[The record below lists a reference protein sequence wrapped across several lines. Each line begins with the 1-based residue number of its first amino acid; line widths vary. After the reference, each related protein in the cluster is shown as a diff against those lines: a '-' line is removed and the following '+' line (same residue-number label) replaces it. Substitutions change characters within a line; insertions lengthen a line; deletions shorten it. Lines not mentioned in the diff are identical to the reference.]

1 LRDLN
6 FHMVGMVSLIF
17 RFTLASFLLV
27 GCFDVDRVTGGP
39 PLGYETDPI
48 KCSNGYDDDNDGLVD
63 CLDPDCIRRNFCGEI
78 VPLLPPSGNETT
90 LRECTDGVDNDL
102 DGQFD
107 CGDRGCQAIREL
119 CCVSEFDDV
128 SCSDRIDN
136 DGNGFADC
144 QDFSCRNNPF
154 VTVCEAESD
163 CEDRFDND
171 NDGQTDCDDDD
182 CAMLE
187 VCGFV
192 PRPVEPEITEAR
204 CIDGIDND
212 SNRFIDCS
220 DFGCCSSDGMCITP
234 VVQDFC
240 DNRPT
245 ENSLADCT
253 DGEDNDVDGFIDCNS
268 FTCTMASRGASA
280 EAIEFCAMLA
290 ENDVEKCTDGI
301 DNDRNGFVDCE
312 DRECCPTNSP
322 ACIDPAIDAYCLTF
336 GERTFEACTNG
347 VDEDENG
354 FADCA
359 DFSCQ
364 DVRQSVVF
372 QLIAGEI
379 THRILEPGEACGAP
393 DPACAEEGN
402 RCVCEDF
409 SPCTETVAAASEFE
423 TGDEEIAAL
432 REAARR
438 CTDGF
443 DGDLDG
449 FVDCEDWDCQWHPL
463 LNPSARRR
471 PTGEVPPP
479 GLCQNGRLDLAVPGY
494 WRAPVGDERPTRG
507 DVAPEP
513 LLCR

>member
-1 LRDLN
+1 MRL
-6 FHMVGMVSLIF
+6 SLLA
-17 RFTLASFLLV
+17 LASVLAT

-63 CLDPDCIRRNFCGEI
+63 CLDPDCIRRNLCGEI
-78 VPLLPPSGNETT
+78 VPLLPPSGSETT
-90 LRECTDGVDNDL
+90 VRECTDGVDNDL

-154 VTVCEAESD
+154 VTVCGAEVD
-163 CEDRFDND
+163 CTDDFDND
-171 NDGQTDCDDDD
+171 NDGRTDCDDTD
-182 CAMLE
+182 CMELE

-192 PRPVEPEITEAR
+192 PPMPEPENTEER
-204 CIDGIDND
+204 CVDGRDND
-212 SNRFIDCS
+212 ENGFLDCR
-220 DFGCCSSDGMCITP
+220 DFGCCDRDGVCISAS
-234 VVQDFC
+234 VQDYC
-240 DNRPT
+240 DNLPT
-245 ENSLADCT
+245 ETSLEACMDGVDNDANGFTDCADFSCSRSTDPAVLDYCNSILENSLERCT
-253 DGEDNDVDGFIDCNS
+253 DGVDNDG
-268 FTCTMASRGASA
+268 
-280 EAIEFCAMLA
+280 
-290 ENDVEKCTDGI
+290 
-301 DNDRNGFVDCE
+301 NGFADCE
-312 DRECCPTNSP
+312 EFSCCRDGV
-322 ACIDPAIDAYCLTF
+322 CIDPGIDAYCLAF
-336 GERTFEACTNG
+336 GERTFETCTNG

-364 DVRQSVVF
+364 DVRQFVVF
-372 QLIAGEI
+372 ERIGGEV
-379 THRILEPGEACGAP
+379 THTILPPGVTVCPNNP
-393 DPACAEEGN
+393 DCDLEGN
-402 RCVCEDF
+402 RCDCRAF
-409 SPCTETVAAASEFE
+409 SPCSETVAEASGFE

-432 REAARR
+432 REAVGR

-449 FVDCEDWDCQWHPL
+449 FTDCEDWDCQWHPL

-471 PTGEVPPP
+471 LPGEVPPP
-479 GLCQNGRLDLAVPGY
+479 GLCQNGILDLSVPGY
-494 WRAPVGDERPTRG
+494 WRAPVGEELPTRRG
-507 DVAPEP
+507 LPAAPV
-513 LLCR
+513 LCR

>member
-1 LRDLN
+1 MRLSVFAVLS
-6 FHMVGMVSLIF
+6 V
-17 RFTLASFLLV
+17 LAT

-78 VPLLPPSGNETT
+78 VPLLPPSGSETT
-90 LRECTDGVDNDL
+90 LEECTDGVDNDL

-154 VTVCEAESD
+154 VTVCGAESD
-163 CEDRFDND
+163 CEDGFDND
-171 NDGQTDCDDDD
+171 NDGRTDCDDDD
-182 CAMLE
+182 CEMLE

-192 PRPVEPEITEAR
+192 PPTPEPETNEAV
-204 CIDGIDND
+204 CVDGVDND
-212 SNRFIDCS
+212 DNGFTDCS
-220 DFGCCSSDGMCITP
+220 DFGCCNRDGVCITP
-234 VVQDFC
+234 VVQEFC

-245 ENSLADCT
+245 ETSLADCM
-253 DGEDNDVDGFIDCNS
+253 DGEDNDNNGFTDCADFS
-268 FTCTMASRGASA
+268 CSRSSDPTVLDYCASVLENSA
-280 EAIEFCAMLA
+280 ER
-290 ENDVEKCTDGI
+290 CTDGV
-301 DNDRNGFVDCE
+301 DNDGNGFRDCDE
-312 DRECCPTNSP
+312 FSCCRDGV
-322 ACIDPAIDAYCLTF
+322 CIDPAIDAYCLTF

-364 DVRQSVVF
+364 DVRQNVVF

-379 THRILEPGEACGAP
+379 THRILPPGEACGAP

-402 RCVCEDF
+402 RCVCEPF
-409 SPCTETVAAASEFE
+409 SPCTETVAEASDFE

-471 PTGEVPPP
+471 PAGEAPPP

-494 WRAPVGDERPTRG
+494 WRAPVDDERPTRG

>member
-1 LRDLN
+1 MRLS
-6 FHMVGMVSLIF
+6 V
-17 RFTLASFLLV
+17 LAVLSVLAA

-90 LRECTDGVDNDL
+90 LKECTDGVDNDL

-163 CEDRFDND
+163 CADGFDND
-171 NDGQTDCDDDD
+171 NDGRTDCDDEDCVGVGPCPAAPMENTDATCTDGISNDGDSFVD
-182 CAMLE
+182 CAD
-187 VCGFV
+187 
-192 PRPVEPEITEAR
+192 R
-204 CIDGIDND
+204 
-212 SNRFIDCS
+212 DCCPS
-220 DFGCCSSDGMCITP
+220 PTACVSAVI
-234 VVQDFC
+234 QEYC
-240 DNRPT
+240 DNLPT
-245 ENSLADCT
+245 ENSLEACS
-253 DGEDNDVDGFIDCNS
+253 DGE
-268 FTCTMASRGASA
+268 
-280 EAIEFCAMLA
+280 
-290 ENDVEKCTDGI
+290 
-301 DNDRNGFVDCE
+301 DNDRNGFVDCLDFGCTRAE
-312 DRECCPTNSP
+312 RGASVEAIEYCAPFAENTADRCTDGVDNNRNGFTDCDDNDCCPRES
-322 ACIDPAIDAYCLTF
+322 ACIDPAIDAYCLTV
-336 GERTFEACTNG
+336 GERTFERCTNG

-364 DVRQSVVF
+364 DVRQNVVF

-379 THRILEPGEACGAP
+379 THRILPPGEGCSAP

-402 RCVCEDF
+402 RCVCEPF
-409 SPCTETVAAASEFE
+409 SPCTETVAEASDFE

-471 PTGEVPPP
+471 PAGEAPPP

-494 WRAPVGDERPTRG
+494 WRAPVDDERPTRG

>member
-1 LRDLN
+1 MRL
-6 FHMVGMVSLIF
+6 SLF
-17 RFTLASFLLV
+17 AVLSVLAT
-27 GCFDVDRVTGGP
+27 GCFDVERVTGGP
-39 PLGYETDPI
+39 PLGYEVDPI

-90 LRECTDGVDNDL
+90 LQECTDGVDNDL

-119 CCVSEFDDV
+119 CCVSEFDDAT
-128 SCSDRIDN
+128 CSDRVDN

-154 VTVCEAESD
+154 VTVCGAETD
-163 CEDRFDND
+163 CEDDFDND
-171 NDGQTDCDDDD
+171 NDGRTDCDDDD

-192 PRPVEPEITEAR
+192 PTTPEPENTEERCTDGISNDGDRFIDCADRDCCSSPSSCITPGVQAYCDNLTETSLAD
-204 CIDGIDND
+204 CMDGIDND
-212 SNRFIDCS
+212 RNGFTDCVDRS
-220 DFGCCSSDGMCITP
+220 CSLSTNPEVFDYC
-234 VVQDFC
+234 
-240 DNRPT
+240 
-245 ENSLADCT
+245 A
-253 DGEDNDVDGFIDCNS
+253 
-268 FTCTMASRGASA
+268 
-280 EAIEFCAMLA
+280 AIL

-301 DNDRNGFVDCE
+301 DNDGNGFRDCDE
-312 DRECCPTNSP
+312 FSCCRDGI
-322 ACIDPAIDAYCLTF
+322 CIDPLVDAYCLEI
-336 GERTFEACTNG
+336 GERTFERCSNG

-364 DVRQSVVF
+364 DVRQNVVF
-372 QLIAGEI
+372 QLIAGEVTYDI
-379 THRILEPGEACGAP
+379 RPACAPTDAECLAEAACPPP

-402 RCVCEDF
+402 RCVCETF
-409 SPCTETVAAASEFE
+409 SPCSETVAAASEFE

-471 PTGEVPPP
+471 VPGEAPPP

-494 WRAPVGDERPTRG
+494 WRAPAEGERPTRG